1 MKKWYINP
9 IVNEICEEYAAM
21 RSSGKSRSAA
31 LKELRASY
39 NCELEDSEDIL
50 YVQVAMALALC
61 RNHELTEAIAK
72 AGIMAIKKL
81 SAARPN
87 EKDALDAISEMI
99 ADKESYG
106 GKKPIRQ
113 AKRFSPKWSVG
124 DTFAHLM
131 KSDLSESC
139 GLKDWYILMRKV
151 SDYIDNKGKEVQ
163 VVVLSLCPHDKLPTS
178 DENINSLGCLKMM
191 SRGNGKSEYFAQ
203 ILITKKDSE
212 ASFDIRKIG
221 CFPDIKL
228 PADQVEAD
236 VLTAMPLFNIKSPDG
251 CMHYEMI
258 ACKAFKNF
266 GIIDSICQ

>member
-31 LKELRASY
+31 LKAVRVSY
-39 NCELEDSEDIL
+39 NCELEDSDDIL
-50 YVQVAMALALC
+50 YVQVALALALC
-61 RNHELTEAIAK
+61 RNHELTDAVAR
-72 AGIMAIKKL
+72 AGIAAIKKL
-81 SAARPN
+81 SSANPE
-87 EKDALDAISEMI
+87 EKDALDAISKMI
-99 ADKESYG
+99 ADKDSYG
-106 GKKPIRQ
+106 SGRSLRPS
-113 AKRFSPKWSVG
+113 KRFSPEWNIG

-131 KSDLSESC
+131 TSDLAESC
-139 GLKDWYILMRKV
+139 GLKNWYVIMRKLG
-151 SDYIDNKGKEVQ
+151 DYIDNKGKEVQ
-163 VVVLSLCPHDKLPTS
+163 VVVLSLCPHDKLPSS
-178 DENINSLGCLKMM
+178 DEEINSLGYLKMM

-236 VLTAMPLFNIKSPDG
+236 ALTAMPLFNIKRPDG
-251 CMHYEMI
+251 CMHYEMM
-258 ACKAFKNF
+258 ACRAFKDF
-266 GIIDSICQ
+266 GIIDSI